1 MLAISKYVLAK
12 LKWISQTRLQ
22 LNIPYLINYTGQTL
36 CGCITRVRHEIND
49 SQFMQQNATT
59 LQVNNIGI
67 VELET
72 HKPMVCDPYTS
83 NRTTGSLVMIDPVD
97 GHTVAEGMILE
108 TSARHDTS
116 KESASAGD
124 FRSAAARSQPI
135 GLTVWFTGLS
145 GCGKTTIGR
154 SVYSELL
161 AQGIRTEFLDADDLR
176 KHLNRDL
183 GFSKED
189 RDENIRRIG
198 FVAHLL
204 TRSGVVAL
212 VAAISPY
219 RTTRAE
225 VRRSIGNFLE
235 VYVNT
240 PLSVCES
247 RDPKGLYKKAR
258 AGELRGFTGVD
269 DPYEPPLSPE
279 IECDTNQES
288 LKVST
293 DKVVSAVLRF
303 LSSDQP

>member
-1 MLAISKYVLAK
+1 
-12 LKWISQTRLQ
+12 
-22 LNIPYLINYTGQTL
+22 
-36 CGCITRVRHEIND
+36 
-49 SQFMQQNATT
+49 
-59 LQVNNIGI
+59 
-67 VELET
+67 
-72 HKPMVCDPYTS
+72 
-83 NRTTGSLVMIDPVD
+83 MIDPVD
-97 GHTVAEGMILE
+97 SHTVAEGMILE
-108 TSARHDTS
+108 TSVPHDTMKTS
-116 KESASAGD
+116 VSAGD
-124 FRSAAARSQPI
+124 FQSAAARSQPI

-154 SVYSELL
+154 SVYTELL
-161 AQGIRTEFLDADDLR
+161 AQGIRAEFLDADDLR

-204 TRSGVVAL
+204 TRSGIVAL

-219 RTTRAE
+219 RSTREE
-225 VRRSIGNFLE
+225 VRRTIGNFLE
-235 VYVNT
+235 VYVDT
-240 PLSVCES
+240 PLSVCER

-279 IECDTNQES
+279 IRCDTNQES

-303 LSSDQP
+303 LSSEQL

>member
-1 MLAISKYVLAK
+1 VHHGI
-12 LKWISQTRLQ
+12 
-22 LNIPYLINYTGQTL
+22 
-36 CGCITRVRHEIND
+36 ED
-49 SQFMQQNATT
+49 SRFEQQNATT

-83 NRTTGSLVMIDPVD
+83 NRTTGSFVMIDPVD

-108 TSARHDTS
+108 TSARHNTS
-116 KESASAGD
+116 KGSSSAGD
-124 FRSAAARSQPI
+124 FQSAAARAQPI

-154 SVYSELL
+154 SVYTELL

-219 RTTRAE
+219 RSTREE
-225 VRRSIGNFLE
+225 VRRTIGNFLE
-235 VYVNT
+235 AYVNT

-258 AGELRGFTGVD
+258 AGELRGFTAVD

-279 IECDTNQES
+279 IECDTHRES

-303 LSSDQP
+303 LSSDQF